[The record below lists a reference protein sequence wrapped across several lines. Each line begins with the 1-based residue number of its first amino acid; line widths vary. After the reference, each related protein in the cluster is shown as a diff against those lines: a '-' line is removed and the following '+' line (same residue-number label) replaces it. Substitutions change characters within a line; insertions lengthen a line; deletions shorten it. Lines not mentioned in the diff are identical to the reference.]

1 MPEIA
6 GTLPVGPPAPKSALE
21 IETDLERR
29 ALMSFVGVH
38 TSFSGAQPPFLVT
51 DSEKPQT
58 CVPAEQKGRRGQSD
72 LARGQETQLVRK
84 AVQGDREAQESLFV
98 RYRSR
103 LYRLAL
109 RLLHSKED
117 AEDAVQDALLSAYR
131 NISTFEGRS
140 LFSTWLTRIVVNAAL
155 VKMRRQRAR
164 PELFLQ
170 DVSPEEQV
178 SMDAKCVDS
187 RPDPEQEYASVETRM
202 LVEDALED
210 LSPSIRWAFQ
220 LRELLDL
227 SNSEAAEIAGIE
239 LGAFKSRIS
248 RARSQLAERFSP
260 ATIAPLHKPHSIAA
274 APTRRSTQ
282 AEAEHS
288 YAS

>member
-1 MPEIA
+1 MNLA
-6 GTLPVGPPAPKSALE
+6 ANQAALPNSQFGAAFRSRKPAAQ
-21 IETDLERR
+21 T
-29 ALMSFVGVH
+29 MFVG
-38 TSFSGAQPPFLVT
+38 AA
-51 DSEKPQT
+51 SEAYSEAST
-58 CVPAEQKGRRGQSD
+58 GS
-72 LARGQETQLVRK
+72 QERLLVRQ
-84 AVQGDREAQESLFV
+84 AVRGDAEAQGALFA

-109 RLLHSKED
+109 RLLHSRED

-131 NISTFEGRS
+131 NIGTFEGRS

-155 VKMRRQRAR
+155 VKMRRQRSR

-170 DVSPEEQV
+170 DASPEEQV

-187 RPDPEQEYASVETRM
+187 RPDPEQAYSSIETRR
-202 LVEDALED
+202 LVEDAVED

-220 LRELLDL
+220 LRELQDL
-227 SNSEAAEIAGIE
+227 SNAEAAEIAGVE

-260 ATIAPLHKPHSIAA
+260 AAIAPLRKTHTVPVAT
-274 APTRRSTQ
+274 TRRIAQ
-282 AEAEHS
+282 GEAGQS

>member
-1 MPEIA
+1 MSVASVPTTFPGANPSLFVADHDRREGA
-6 GTLPVGPPAPKSALE
+6 TSRDRKKSE
-21 IETDLERR
+21 PY
-29 ALMSFVGVH
+29 
-38 TSFSGAQPPFLVT
+38 SGNP
-51 DSEKPQT
+51 
-58 CVPAEQKGRRGQSD
+58 
-72 LARGQETQLVRK
+72 RGQESLLVRR
-84 AVQGDREAQESLFV
+84 AVEGDREAQETLFI

-103 LYRLAL
+103 LYRLAF

-131 NISTFEGRS
+131 KISTFEGRS

-178 SMDAKCVDS
+178 SMDAKCVDAG
-187 RPDPEQEYASVETRM
+187 PDPEQQYASVETRL
-202 LVEDALED
+202 LVADALEY

-227 SNSEAAEIAGIE
+227 SNSEAAQVAGIE

-260 ATIAPLHKPHSIAA
+260 EAIAPLHKPHSTVP
-274 APTRRSTQ
+274 APTRFNAQ
-282 AEAEHS
+282 AEPEHS

>member
-1 MPEIA
+1 MSLASVHATFPGA
-6 GTLPVGPPAPKSALE
+6 GSTVLIPPRKQAAESTSTTRENGEKSE
-21 IETDLERR
+21 
-29 ALMSFVGVH
+29 
-38 TSFSGAQPPFLVT
+38 
-51 DSEKPQT
+51 PQS
-58 CVPAEQKGRRGQSD
+58 A
-72 LARGQETQLVRK
+72 ARGQERFLVQR
-84 AVQGDREAQESLFV
+84 AVRGDRDAQDTLFQ

-131 NISTFEGRS
+131 NISSFEGRS

-155 VKMRRQRAR
+155 VRMRRQRAR

-178 SMDAKCVDS
+178 SMDAKCVDL
-187 RPDPEQEYASVETRM
+187 RPDPEQAYASVETRL

-220 LRELLDL
+220 LRELQDL
-227 SNSEAAEIAGIE
+227 SNSEEAEVAGIE

-260 ATIAPLHKPHSIAA
+260 AAIAPLRKPHSSSA
-274 APTRRSTQ
+274 APMRRTGQ
-282 AEAEHS
+282 AEPEHS

>member
-1 MPEIA
+1 
-6 GTLPVGPPAPKSALE
+6 
-21 IETDLERR
+21 
-29 ALMSFVGVH
+29 MSVASVH
-38 TSFSGAQPPFLVT
+38 TAFPEMEGSLLVGNNRATQSASSG
-51 DSEKPQT
+51 SQT
-58 CVPAEQKGRRGQSD
+58 IRKGQANATTRT
-72 LARGQETQLVRK
+72 QENVLVRR
-84 AVQGDREAQESLFV
+84 AVQGDRDAQETLFV

-131 NISTFEGRS
+131 NIGTFEGRS

-187 RPDPEQEYASVETRM
+187 RPDPEQEYASVETRL
-202 LVEDALED
+202 LVEGALDD

-227 SNSEAAEIAGIE
+227 SNSEAADIAGIE

-260 ATIAPLHKPHSIAA
+260 ATIAPLHKPHSTVA

-282 AEAEHS
+282 AELEHS

>member
-1 MPEIA
+1 MSLA
-6 GTLPVGPPAPKSALE
+6 SVHTAFSDPKSFIPSRTQSAE
-21 IETDLERR
+21 PAR
-29 ALMSFVGVH
+29 ATEADRQKRSF
-38 TSFSGAQPPFLVT
+38 
-51 DSEKPQT
+51 
-58 CVPAEQKGRRGQSD
+58 
-72 LARGQETQLVRK
+72 ARAHGQEDLLVRR
-84 AVQGDREAQESLFV
+84 AVQGDREAQETLFV

-109 RLLHSKED
+109 RLLRSKED

-131 NISTFEGRS
+131 NIASFQGRS

-155 VKMRRQRAR
+155 VRMRRQRAR

-170 DVSPEEQV
+170 DVSPDEQV

-187 RPDPEQEYASVETRM
+187 RPDPEQAYASVETRL

-210 LSPSIRWAFQ
+210 LSPSMRCAFQ
-220 LRELLDL
+220 LRELEDL

-260 ATIAPLHKPHSIAA
+260 ATIAPLHKPHSASP
-274 APTRRSTQ
+274 APMRRMTQ
-282 AEAEHS
+282 AEPEHS

>member
-1 MPEIA
+1 MLITSRKQTAESVSRKDENVEKIA
-6 GTLPVGPPAPKSALE
+6 TVSPV
-21 IETDLERR
+21 
-29 ALMSFVGVH
+29 
-38 TSFSGAQPPFLVT
+38 
-51 DSEKPQT
+51 
-58 CVPAEQKGRRGQSD
+58 
-72 LARGQETQLVRK
+72 RGQERLLVRR
-84 AVQGDREAQESLFV
+84 AVQGDRDAQDTLFQ

-131 NISTFEGRS
+131 NISSFEGRS

-155 VKMRRQRAR
+155 VRMRRQRAR

-178 SMDAKCVDS
+178 SMDAKCVDL
-187 RPDPEQEYASVETRM
+187 RPDPEQAYACVETRL

-220 LRELLDL
+220 LRELQDL
-227 SNSEAAEIAGIE
+227 SNSEAAEVAGIE

-260 ATIAPLHKPHSIAA
+260 AAIAPLRKPHSSSS
-274 APTRRSTQ
+274 APMRRMSQ
-282 AEAEHS
+282 SEAEHS
-288 YAS
+288 FAS

>member
-1 MPEIA
+1 MSLASHHTVLTGA
-6 GTLPVGPPAPKSALE
+6 GANLPALCGKRTE
-21 IETDLERR
+21 GSKFGGNQDERR
-29 ALMSFVGVH
+29 AKCD
-38 TSFSGAQPPFLVT
+38 PPSRSEEHALV
-51 DSEKPQT
+51 Q
-58 CVPAEQKGRRGQSD
+58 R
-72 LARGQETQLVRK
+72 
-84 AVQGDREAQESLFV
+84 AVEGDRDAQEQLFV

-131 NISTFEGRS
+131 NIGSFEGRS

-155 VKMRRQRAR
+155 VRMRRQRAR

-187 RPDPEQEYASVETRM
+187 RPDPEQAYASVETRL
-202 LVEDALED
+202 LVEDALEE
-210 LSPSIRWAFQ
+210 LSPSIRGAFQ
-220 LRELLDL
+220 MRELQDL
-227 SNSEAAEIAGIE
+227 SNSEAAEISGIA

-260 ATIAPLHKPHSIAA
+260 ETIAPLRKPHSVPA
-274 APTRRSTQ
+274 APMRRSAQ
-282 AEAEHS
+282 GEAEHA

>member
-1 MPEIA
+1 
-6 GTLPVGPPAPKSALE
+6 
-21 IETDLERR
+21 
-29 ALMSFVGVH
+29 MSLASIH
-38 TSFSGAQPPFLVT
+38 SSFSGAERPLLRT
-51 DSEKPQT
+51 DNQGSQI
-58 CVPAEQKGRRGQSD
+58 AASGQQKNHRDHPDVSR
-72 LARGQETQLVRK
+72 LQESMLVRR
-84 AVQGDREAQESLFV
+84 AVQGDRDAQDTLFN

-131 NISTFEGRS
+131 NIGTFEGRS

-164 PELFLQ
+164 PELFLH

-187 RPDPEQEYASVETRM
+187 RPDPEQEYASVETRL

-260 ATIAPLHKPHSIAA
+260 AAIAPLHKPHSAA
-274 APTRRSTQ
+274 AVPSRRVQ
-282 AEAEHS
+282 AEPEHS
-288 YAS
+288 FAS

>member
-1 MPEIA
+1 MSSASRPAVFSDATPSIA
-6 GTLPVGPPAPKSALE
+6 VHARKHNVNTASRENRKTEYDALTRPQE
-21 IETDLERR
+21 HVLVRR
-29 ALMSFVGVH
+29 A
-38 TSFSGAQPPFLVT
+38 A
-51 DSEKPQT
+51 
-58 CVPAEQKGRRGQSD
+58 
-72 LARGQETQLVRK
+72 
-84 AVQGDREAQESLFV
+84 QGDTEAQELLFM

-131 NISTFEGRS
+131 NIGRFEGRS

-155 VKMRRQRAR
+155 VKMRRQRSR

-170 DVSPEEQV
+170 DASPEEQL

-187 RPDPEQEYASVETRM
+187 RPDPEQAYASIETRL

-220 LRELLDL
+220 LRELQDL
-227 SNSEAAEIAGIE
+227 SNAEAAEISGIE

-248 RARSQLAERFSP
+248 RARNQLAERFSP
-260 ATIAPLHKPHSIAA
+260 AAIAPLRKTHSISM
-274 APTRRSTQ
+274 APMRRMAQSDLGQ
-282 AEAEHS
+282 S
-288 YAS
+288 YVS